1 MAARGALVVGVVRI
15 AALCILFGAPAAAQ
29 DLDRGEALFDN
40 CSQCHGELGQGNQLF
55 GAPNIAGLDAW
66 YVQAQLEKFR
76 SGARGA
82 HPNDVEGMRMRP
94 MSIALMREGDVESVA
109 AYVGSLPSTSPAPS
123 LTGGDPAKGGQL
135 YQQLCTS
142 CHGAKAE
149 GMEATKGPALHTD
162 DWYQMTQLQKFRSG
176 VRGTNPQDPFGMM
189 MRNFAVTLADEQAM
203 KDVIAYITTLSQ

>member
-1 MAARGALVVGVVRI
+1 MFL
-15 AALCILFGAPAAAQ
+15 
-29 DLDRGEALFDN
+29 
-40 CSQCHGELGQGNQLF
+40 
-55 GAPNIAGLDAW
+55 APNIAGFDAW
-66 YVQAQLEKFR
+66 YVQSQLEKFR

-82 HPNDVEGMRMRP
+82 HPEDVAGLRMRP
-94 MSIALMREGDVESVA
+94 MSRALKNQEDIQNVA
-109 AYVGSLPSTSPAPS
+109 AYVASLPSTAPAAS
-123 LTGGDPAKGGQL
+123 LAGGDPAKGGQL
-135 YQQLCTS
+135 YQQLCTN

-162 DWYQMTQLQKFRSG
+162 DWYQLAQLQKFRDG

>member
-1 MAARGALVVGVVRI
+1 MAARGALVLGVVRI
-15 AALCILFGAPAAAQ
+15 AALCVLFGAPATAQ
-29 DLDRGEALFDN
+29 DLARGELLFDN
-40 CSQCHGELGQGNQLF
+40 CSQCHGETGQGNQLF
-55 GAPNIAGLDAW
+55 GAPNIAGLDTW
-66 YVQAQLEKFR
+66 YVQSQLEKFR
-76 SGARGA
+76 SGTRGA
-82 HPNDVEGMRMRP
+82 HPDDVEGLRMRP
-94 MSIALMREGDVESVA
+94 MSRVLKNQEDIQSVA
-109 AYVGSLPSTSPAPS
+109 AYVASLPSTAPAAS

-149 GMEATKGPALHTD
+149 GIEATKGPALHTD
-162 DWYQMTQLQKFRSG
+162 DWYQLAQLQKFRAG